1 MATRRLISVMTP
13 CYNEEG
19 NVEPLH
25 EAVAAAFAGLPD
37 YDWEHIFIDNA
48 STDGTAAVLRKM
60 AAADPKVKVI
70 LNTRN
75 FGQMRSPYYG
85 ALQAFGD
92 AVIPMAADL
101 QDPPSLIPE
110 FVAKWEEGYR
120 VVQAVKTGAQESR
133 LMYAVRRLYYRLVTD
148 LSEVRLVKNTTGFG
162 LYDKQ
167 VMDILRSMHEAYP
180 YFRGLTAELGF
191 EPALVEYEQ
200 PSRARGITSNNFFSL
215 YDVAMAGITSHSRV
229 PLRIATMLGF
239 ASALVSMLIAFVYLV
254 YKIVNWQTFSVGI
267 APVVIGLFFF
277 GSVQLFF
284 LGVVGEYIGAIYTQV
299 LDRPLVVEKERIN
312 F

>member
-254 YKIVNWQTFSVGI
+254 YKIANWQTFSVGI

-299 LDRPLVVEKERIN
+299 LNRPLVVEKERIN

>member
-48 STDGTAAVLRKM
+48 SIDGTAAVLRKM

-299 LDRPLVVEKERIN
+299 LNRPLVVEKERIN

>member
-299 LDRPLVVEKERIN
+299 LNRPLVVEKERIN

>member
-1 MATRRLISVMTP
+1 MAKLISVMTP
-13 CYNEEG
+13 CFNEED
-19 NVEPLH
+19 NVGPLH
-25 EAVAAAFAGLPD
+25 EVVAAEFANLPE

-48 STDGTAAVLRKM
+48 STDGTAAVLRAM
-60 AAADPKVKVI
+60 AAADPRVKVI

-75 FGQMRSPYYG
+75 FGQSRSPYYG
-85 ALQAFGD
+85 VLQAYGD
-92 AVIPMAADL
+92 AVIPMAADF

-110 FVAKWEEGYR
+110 FIARWEEGYK

-133 LMYAVRRLYYRLVTD
+133 IMYGVRKLYYRLVTD

-167 VMDILRSMHEAYP
+167 AIDILRTMHEAYP

-200 PSRARGITSNNFFSL
+200 PSRASGITSNNFFSL